1 MYYPLVTKRH
11 KYIRAD
17 HHHRVVNYSLA
28 KTYLAAMLARKASNI
43 GSSQEDQELSSSG
56 RLGTEPQDFAPRS
69 LVPVRS
75 SSASSPAIIGIIM
88 GLVKML
94 YSKLISSPKES
105 PYLLQ

>member
-1 MYYPLVTKRH
+1 
-11 KYIRAD
+11 
-17 HHHRVVNYSLA
+17 
-28 KTYLAAMLARKASNI
+28 MLARKASNI

-88 GLVKML
+88 ELVKML
-94 YSKLISSPKES
+94 HSKLISSPKES
-105 PYLLQ
+105 PYFLQ

>member
-1 MYYPLVTKRH
+1 
-11 KYIRAD
+11 
-17 HHHRVVNYSLA
+17 
-28 KTYLAAMLARKASNI
+28 MLARKASNI

-88 GLVKML
+88 GLVTQQVDI
-94 YSKLISSPKES
+94 ISQRVPLSPSIRNTQKKA
-105 PYLLQ
+105 